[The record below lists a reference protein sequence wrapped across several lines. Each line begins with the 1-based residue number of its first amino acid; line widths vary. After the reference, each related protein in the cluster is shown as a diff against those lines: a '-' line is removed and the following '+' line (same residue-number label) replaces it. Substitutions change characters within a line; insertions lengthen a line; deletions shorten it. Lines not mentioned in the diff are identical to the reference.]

1 MAGVGGRPA
10 RPIAIRASLSHKIF
24 LSVVFTLL
32 FIAALSVFLSTSPS
46 NMNGD
51 RDPALGSLHQLR
63 PYMSRTFLALKS
75 DPLRIRLDLITKQAT
90 DHIALVNAYSSYARK
105 LKIDNS
111 RLLRTFLD
119 VSSNFTSI
127 IDSYDQDNKNTT
139 DTNEDAVRALEKDV
153 KDRAKLARLL
163 ISESKEPFD
172 TNLKIQKLRDTIFAV
187 KEQLNRAKKLGA
199 TSSAIAAGST
209 PKSLHC
215 LAMRL
220 VDERVSNGA
229 TYVNYY
235 KKLAASASVYLQDPD
250 LYHYAIFSDN
260 VIAVSVVVNSVIK
273 NADEPKK
280 LVFHIVTDRMNLAA
294 FQVWFM
300 KRKLPLDAKMEV
312 QSIADFEFLKS
323 SYAPI
328 ISIIEDGRWDL
339 NLLEHLKFYLP
350 QMYPK
355 LHRIVYL
362 EDDVVVQSDLASLW
376 KVDLEGRVNGAVE
389 MCFGPFKR
397 FTRYVNF
404 SSPVIRERFNPKACA
419 WGFGVNVFDLDVW
432 RRDKL
437 TGDYHKYME
446 LNKDSSLWDIGK
458 TLPVGLMTFYGN
470 TKSLE
475 KTWHV
480 MGLGYNPSISLD
492 EIGNAAVIHFNG
504 DMKPW
509 LDVAMNQYKNLWMK
523 YVDSDMEYLQLCNFG
538 I

>member
-1 MAGVGGRPA
+1 
-10 RPIAIRASLSHKIF
+10 
-24 LSVVFTLL
+24 
-32 FIAALSVFLSTSPS
+32 
-46 NMNGD
+46 
-51 RDPALGSLHQLR
+51 
-63 PYMSRTFLALKS
+63 
-75 DPLRIRLDLITKQAT
+75 
-90 DHIALVNAYSSYARK
+90 
-105 LKIDNS
+105 
-111 RLLRTFLD
+111 
-119 VSSNFTSI
+119 
-127 IDSYDQDNKNTT
+127 
-139 DTNEDAVRALEKDV
+139 
-153 KDRAKLARLL
+153 
-163 ISESKEPFD
+163 
-172 TNLKIQKLRDTIFAV
+172 
-187 KEQLNRAKKLGA
+187 
-199 TSSAIAAGST
+199 
-209 PKSLHC
+209 
-215 LAMRL
+215 MRL

-312 QSIADFEFLKS
+312 QSIADFEFLES

-350 QMYPK
+350 QMHPK